1 MGSMKIG
8 SIALI
13 AGLIIAVAGAF
24 GLSEPWF
31 AWVLAAL
38 GVVIGFMNV
47 SGYEANR
54 FLLASIG
61 LMLSASSVAA
71 LPYVGESVT
80 MVLGNVV
87 TLLAPAVL
95 ITALQS
101 LFKTVTD

>member
-1 MGSMKIG
+1 MGSMKMG

-38 GVVIGFMNV
+38 GLVIGFLNV
-47 SGYEANR
+47 SGAEANR
-54 FLLASIG
+54 FLLAAIG
-61 LMLSASSVAA
+61 LMLSASSLGA
-71 LPYVGESVT
+71 LPYVGGSVSAV
-80 MVLGNVV
+80 MSNVI

-101 LFKTVTD
+101 LFRTVTD

>member
-8 SIALI
+8 TMALI

-24 GLSEPWF
+24 GLEASWFPW
-31 AWVLAAL
+31 ALAVLGL
-38 GVVIGFMNV
+38 IIGFMNV
-47 SGYEANR
+47 SGREASR

-71 LPYVGESVT
+71 LPYIGATVT
-80 MVLGNVV
+80 NVLANVV

-101 LFKTVTD
+101 LFSSVTD

>member
-31 AWVLAAL
+31 AWVLVVL
-38 GVVIGFMNV
+38 GLVIGFLNV
-47 SGYEANR
+47 SGKEANR
-54 FLLASIG
+54 FLIASIG

-71 LPYVGESVT
+71 LPYIGGTVT
-80 MVLGNVV
+80 AVLGNIV

-101 LFKTVTD
+101 LFQTVTE

>member
-8 SIALI
+8 SIALV

-31 AWVLAAL
+31 AWVLAVL
-38 GVVIGFMNV
+38 GLVIGFLNV
-47 SGYEANR
+47 TGREANR

-61 LMLSASSVAA
+61 LMLSASSVGA
-71 LPYVGESVT
+71 LPYVGETVNA
-80 MVLGNVV
+80 VLANIV

-101 LFKTVTD
+101 LFNTVTE

>member
-1 MGSMKIG
+1 MGSMKMG
-8 SIALI
+8 SMALI
-13 AGLIIAVAGAF
+13 TGLIIAVAGAF

-31 AWVLAAL
+31 AWVLAIL
-38 GVVIGFMNV
+38 GLVIGFLNV
-47 SGYEANR
+47 SGAEANR

-71 LPYVGESVT
+71 LPYVGAQVSA
-80 MVLGNVV
+80 VLANIV

-101 LFKTVTD
+101 LFRTVTD

>member
-13 AGLIIAVAGAF
+13 TGLIIAVAGAF

-31 AWVLAAL
+31 AWVLAIL
-38 GVVIGFMNV
+38 GLVIGFMNV
-47 SGYEANR
+47 SGREASR
-54 FLLASIG
+54 FLIASIG

-71 LPYVGESVT
+71 LPYVGDTVT
-80 MVLGNVV
+80 AVLSNVV

-101 LFKTVTD
+101 LFQTVTD

>member
-1 MGSMKIG
+1 MGSMKMG

-31 AWVLAAL
+31 AWVLVVL
-38 GVVIGFMNV
+38 GLIVGFLNV
-47 SGYEANR
+47 SGHEANR

-71 LPYVGESVT
+71 LPYIGGSVSA
-80 MVLGNVV
+80 VLANVV

-101 LFKTVTD
+101 LFRSVSD

>member
-1 MGSMKIG
+1 MGSMKMG
-8 SIALI
+8 TIALI

-31 AWVLAAL
+31 AWVLAVL
-38 GVVIGFMNV
+38 GLVIGFLNV
-47 SGYEANR
+47 SGTEANR
-54 FLLASIG
+54 FLLAAIG

-71 LPYVGESVT
+71 LPYIGASVT

-101 LFKTVTD
+101 LFRSVTD

>member
-1 MGSMKIG
+1 MGSLKLG
-8 SIALI
+8 TIALV

-31 AWVLAAL
+31 AWVLVVL
-38 GVVIGFMNV
+38 GLIVGFLNV
-47 SGYEANR
+47 SGREAHR

-71 LPYVGESVT
+71 LPYIGASVSA
-80 MVLGNVV
+80 VLANIV
-87 TLLAPAVL
+87 TFLAPAVL

-101 LFKTVTD
+101 LFKSVAD

>member
-1 MGSMKIG
+1 MGSMKMG

-13 AGLIIAVAGAF
+13 AGLIIAIAGAF

-31 AWVLAAL
+31 AWVLAVL
-38 GVVIGFMNV
+38 GLVVGFLNV
-47 SGYEANR
+47 SGTESNR
-54 FLLASIG
+54 FLLAAIG

-71 LPYVGESVT
+71 LPYIGASVT
-80 MVLGNVV
+80 AVLGNVV

-101 LFKTVTD
+101 LFRSVTD